1 MDPLTAFLLGF
12 GACLLIWLT
21 AEVSWPRRRELE
33 ATPEEEFRLDPKN
46 TPWRFWLFRTAR
58 FLFPSAIAFWI
69 DMVRARRKRQ
79 ASEKERDEDL

>member
-1 MDPLTAFLLGF
+1 MDPLTAFLFGF

-33 ATPEEEFRLDPKN
+33 ATPEEEFGLDPKN
-46 TPWRFWLFRTAR
+46 TPCRFWLFRTAR
-58 FLFPSAIAFWI
+58 LLFPSAIAFWI
-69 DMVRARRKRQ
+69 DMARARRKRE